1 MRISYREASNDSLVT
16 PDLDMDNSRQNSGNP
31 TQTKIPRHVVKLKI
45 DPRRK
50 KEEHTIDINMGLNA
64 MIGESRANGAGQ
76 TNGEN

>member
-50 KEEHTIDINMGLNA
+50 KEEHDW
-64 MIGESRANGAGQ
+64 
-76 TNGEN
+76 